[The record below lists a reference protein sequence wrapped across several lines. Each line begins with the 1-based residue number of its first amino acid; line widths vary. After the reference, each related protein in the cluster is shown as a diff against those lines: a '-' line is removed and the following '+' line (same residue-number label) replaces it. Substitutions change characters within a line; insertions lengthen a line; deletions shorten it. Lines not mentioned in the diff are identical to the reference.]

1 MASLIKTLTL
11 GTALALT
18 VSCASTNE
26 AGNTSMQI
34 QRGMSYHQV
43 VNLVG
48 SYPAQRSFYGRGT
61 ALQYC
66 SDSTGFQTNLNY
78 YVTVWM
84 VDDRVEGLT
93 QFSQKVRGGVDNL
106 TFDTCN
112 RGFREVDW
120 GQAPYDVKIALDI
133 R

>member
-1 MASLIKTLTL
+1 MSPIGKTLAL
-11 GTALALT
+11 GAALIM
-18 VSCASTNE
+18 VGCASTNE
-26 AGNTSMQI
+26 AGNASMQI
-34 QRGMSYHQV
+34 QRGMSYQKV
-43 VNLVG
+43 VDLVS

-66 SDSTGFQTNLNY
+66 SDSTGFNSNLNY

-93 QFSQKVRGGVDNL
+93 QFSQKVRAGVNHL
-106 TFDTCN
+106 SFDTCN

-120 GQAPYDVKIALDI
+120 GQAPPDVKIALDI